1 MRIGILT
8 FHRALN
14 VGAILQAYASVK
26 LLEGLGHEAFLLDYR
41 CPAIELER
49 LPWRH
54 DRQWARHEPL
64 SYAVKYLPLALARN
78 SRQKA
83 FDAFIA
89 ASLPIAPLSA
99 IDSFDYI
106 FIGSDQVW
114 NPALTGGADPYYCGA
129 FSCRSP
135 KIAWAASAG
144 RADALPEGLS
154 DGRFAAI
161 SVRESTLAQR
171 LPGSTLLTDPT
182 LMVSPEEWFALAPP
196 SDNGY
201 VLAYAIQEEE
211 KTLAAARQAA
221 RKASLPLKIIPRT
234 ATWRHPFD
242 HSGPLSFL
250 SLIAGASHVITS
262 SFHGSAFARIYG
274 KPLTITVKE
283 GADERLDQLRR
294 LQDLEKLRSDA
305 LTFLHQFSLA

>member
-1 MRIGILT
+1 
-8 FHRALN
+8 
-14 VGAILQAYASVK
+14 
-26 LLEGLGHEAFLLDYR
+26 
-41 CPAIELER
+41 
-49 LPWRH
+49 
-54 DRQWARHEPL
+54 
-64 SYAVKYLPLALARN
+64 
-78 SRQKA
+78 
-83 FDAFIA
+83 
-89 ASLPIAPLSA
+89 
-99 IDSFDYI
+99 
-106 FIGSDQVW
+106 
-114 NPALTGGADPYYCGA
+114 
-129 FSCRSP
+129 
-135 KIAWAASAG
+135 
-144 RADALPEGLS
+144 
-154 DGRFAAI
+154 
-161 SVRESTLAQR
+161 
-171 LPGSTLLTDPT
+171 
-182 LMVSPEEWFALAPP
+182 MVSPEEWFALAPP

-221 RKASLPLKIIPRT
+221 REASLPLKIIPRT